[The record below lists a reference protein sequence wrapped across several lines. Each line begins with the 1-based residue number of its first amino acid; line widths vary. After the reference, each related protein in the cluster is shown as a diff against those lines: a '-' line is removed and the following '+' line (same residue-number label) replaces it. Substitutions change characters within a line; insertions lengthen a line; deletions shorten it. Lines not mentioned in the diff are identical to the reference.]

1 MKKLFVPFLQQAAH
15 MSLDN
20 VSALLLEQGTASLIE
35 SVNWSKQ
42 FPYKPITEIY
52 LLHTDK
58 SLFIRFN
65 VHGNLLKAVYTEDQS
80 PVFKDSCVEFFCQLP
95 GTTHYLNFEF
105 NCIGTCS
112 ASRRK
117 SRYEDVE
124 QLSTDKMQLIKRFP
138 SIGRRAFN
146 ELQGNFEWYL
156 TVEIPF
162 QLMGVDTVA
171 RPETIRANF
180 YKCADGTDSPHYVS
194 WNPIQTESPDFHC
207 PEYFGEMIFKW
218 DKD

>member
-124 QLSTDKMQLIKRFP
+124 QLSTDKM
-138 SIGRRAFN
+138 
-146 ELQGNFEWYL
+146 
-156 TVEIPF
+156 
-162 QLMGVDTVA
+162 
-171 RPETIRANF
+171 
-180 YKCADGTDSPHYVS
+180 
-194 WNPIQTESPDFHC
+194 
-207 PEYFGEMIFKW
+207 
-218 DKD
+218 